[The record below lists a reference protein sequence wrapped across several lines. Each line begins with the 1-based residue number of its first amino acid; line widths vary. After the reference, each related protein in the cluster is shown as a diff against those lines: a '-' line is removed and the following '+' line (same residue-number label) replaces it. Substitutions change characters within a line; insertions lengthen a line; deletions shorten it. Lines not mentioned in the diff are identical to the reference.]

1 MAIDFSALD
10 KKVNFSELNAQIKE
24 AEENGGTGN
33 YEELPKGEYIVRI
46 ENMEIGE
53 TKDGRPMLKVMA
65 RVQEAVTEDFEDDNI
80 CDNSNEPAINFF
92 KNYKGKK
99 KPCIFMNRV
108 LYGTKNDGNMI
119 ASAVG
124 WVNSLEP
131 QDTTA
136 VFESYSQ
143 FNDCVLD
150 IFEEIEDAVEFHVVY
165 DPDAF
170 NSISVVATYDI

>member
-24 AEENGGTGN
+24 AEENGDTGN
-33 YEELPKGEYIVRI
+33 YPELPKGEYIVRI
-46 ENMEIGE
+46 ENMKIGE

-65 RVQEAVTEDFEDDNI
+65 RVQEAVSEDDAENKN
-80 CDNSNEPAINFF
+80 DDAIAFF
-92 KNYKGKK
+92 ENYKGKK

-108 LYGTKNDGNMI
+108 LYGTNNDGNMI

-124 WVNSLEP
+124 WLNSLEP

-150 IFEEIEDAVEFHVVY
+150 IFEEIEDAVEYHVIY

-170 NSISVVATYDI
+170 NSISIVAAYDI

>member
-1 MAIDFSALD
+1 MAIDFAALD
-10 KKVNFSELNAQIKE
+10 KKVDFGELNKAIKE

-33 YEELPKGEYIVRI
+33 YEELPKGEYFVEI
-46 ENMEIGE
+46 EKMEIGE
-53 TKDGRPMLKVMA
+53 TKDGRPMLKAMA
-65 RVQEAVTEDFEDDNI
+65 RVLDAVSEDEAKNRNDAAIKFFE
-80 CDNSNEPAINFF
+80 
-92 KNYKGKK
+92 NYKGKK
-99 KPCIFMNRV
+99 NPCMFMNRV
-108 LYGTKNDGNMI
+108 LYGTKNDANMI

-124 WVNSLEP
+124 WLNSLEP

-150 IFEEIEDAVEFHVVY
+150 IFEEIEGAVEYHVNY

-170 NSISVVATYDI
+170 NSISIIESFDV